1 MNTQIFQKVLEGH
14 NFLTASDLSPQEKE
28 ILYKEMIKNGST
40 RGFAY
45 DRFFNKGFK
54 KWELKGILA
63 IKMEFL
69 ENNYQ
74 EIFAPTEG
82 EDDDETK
89 SYHDYASIPGEFYR
103 LIGNVRGMKDKL
115 KVFMGELGMCEATVI
130 KRFGCDDDKWKQYE
144 LIGIR
149 AVINGLTDKK

>member
-14 NFLTASDLSPQEKE
+14 NFLTASDLSPQDKE
-28 ILYKEMIKNGST
+28 ILYNEMIKYGST

-54 KWELKGILA
+54 KWELSGIIA
-63 IKMEFL
+63 IKMGFIT
-69 ENNYQ
+69 ENIS
-74 EIFAPTEG
+74 ELRDSHHG
-82 EDDDETK
+82 EDDFNK
-89 SYHDYASIPGEFYR
+89 KLSYDYIYNPGEFYQ
-103 LIGNVRGMKDKL
+103 LIGSIRGMKDKF
-115 KVFMGELGMCEATVI
+115 KIYMGELGMCEATVV

-144 LIGIR
+144 LIGVR